1 MPDEKNL
8 SNLRERME
16 SLKDQVSSSGDSS
29 EREEGNHVTAGQIK
43 EAVAASQKPTVS
55 EEKESGEEADSPK
68 GPVGLDIGTSHIIA
82 AENRVN
88 RIHTVKQL
96 NAFFTM
102 PRSKFARIVLDQ
114 QDIMYFENDDLFYI
128 IGYSAD
134 NFANMF
140 NTSTR
145 RPIKNGLLSPNEKEG
160 LTIVQAVVET
170 LIQKPKKF
178 GEKICVVVPGVPIDG
193 AGPGAVVYHESVLK
207 MFLSQMGYS
216 PLSINEGMAIVLSEL
231 ATEDYT
237 GIGISMGGG
246 MCNVCLSY
254 LSFPVITFSM
264 QSAGDY
270 IDEMVGAVIAEP
282 ATKIKGIKEEELDLS
297 RDPKDNIHT
306 ALHIFY
312 DDLVYKLLNNLQRAL
327 TSTDNIPKIAKSIPI
342 VLSGGT
348 ALPKG
353 LKDRFNK
360 VLDKID
366 LPVEISDVRLAEDP
380 INTTAKGAL
389 IMAMTEAD

>member
-1 MPDEKNL
+1 
-8 SNLRERME
+8 
-16 SLKDQVSSSGDSS
+16 
-29 EREEGNHVTAGQIK
+29 
-43 EAVAASQKPTVS
+43 
-55 EEKESGEEADSPK
+55 
-68 GPVGLDIGTSHIIA
+68 
-82 AENRVN
+82 
-88 RIHTVKQL
+88 
-96 NAFFTM
+96 
-102 PRSKFARIVLDQ
+102 
-114 QDIMYFENDDLFYI
+114 
-128 IGYSAD
+128 
-134 NFANMF
+134 
-140 NTSTR
+140 
-145 RPIKNGLLSPNEKEG
+145 
-160 LTIVQAVVET
+160 
-170 LIQKPKKF
+170 
-178 GEKICVVVPGVPIDG
+178 
-193 AGPGAVVYHESVLK
+193 
-207 MFLSQMGYS
+207 
-216 PLSINEGMAIVLSEL
+216 
-231 ATEDYT
+231 
-237 GIGISMGGG
+237 

-270 IDEMVGAVIAEP
+270 IDEMVVAVIAEP

-312 DDLVYKLLNNLQRAL
+312 DDLIYKLLNNLQRAL

-348 ALPKG
+348 ALPRG